1 MKNYNRYVII
11 FFMIDDTI
19 VAQATPNGKSGIS
32 IVRLSGKKSLDIARQ
47 IFLRFKNIAD
57 IIPNYM
63 YLGQID
69 LGNINDKGFC
79 VYFKSPNS
87 FTGEDVVEFQC
98 HGGFIVSQKIIEQVL
113 KFGGRLAT
121 AGEFSKRAFLNGKIS
136 LDQAEGVVDTINA
149 ETENQL
155 KASNELT
162 NGNLFKLVN
171 SFQDKLTDIL
181 SEIEVNLDYPEHDIE
196 YETKE
201 SIKLRLQELL
211 NQVENLLQTEQKGK
225 LINKGI
231 SVAIIGKTNVG
242 KSSLLNALLN
252 YEQAIVT
259 DIEGTT
265 RDVVSGSIEYR
276 GFIFNFYDTAGIR
289 ETEDKI
295 ESIGIEKAKRILEN
309 SDIVLLVLDSSR
321 ELTTQDKENL
331 KLIKNKKAIVV
342 LNKTDLPAKFKYQ
355 GESIKVSAKQKINT
369 EELKQKIY
377 DLSLDGLNSGNQIV
391 LTNARHIEV
400 LKQAKQIIINTIDSI
415 SNLPL
420 DCSALDIKTIWE
432 KLGEITGNTATE
444 DIIDKIFSK
453 FCLGK

>member
-1 MKNYNRYVII
+1 
-11 FFMIDDTI
+11 MIDDTI
-19 VAQATPNGKSGIS
+19 VAQATPAGKSGIS
-32 IVRLSGKKSLDIARQ
+32 VVRISGKKSLDIARQ
-47 IFLRFKNIAD
+47 IFLRFKNKTD

-63 YLGQID
+63 YLGKIN
-69 LGNINDKGFC
+69 LGEVEDKGFC

-98 HGGFIVSQKIIEQVL
+98 HGGMVVAQKIIEQVL
-113 KFGGRLAT
+113 SCGGRLAT
-121 AGEFSKRAFLNGKIS
+121 AGEFSKRAFLNGKMS

-162 NGNLFKLVN
+162 NGNLFKLVS
-171 SFQDKLTDIL
+171 SFQEKLTDIL

-201 SIKLRLQELL
+201 SIKNRLNLLLQE
-211 NQVENLLQTEQKGK
+211 VDSLLQTEQKGK

-231 SVAIIGKTNVG
+231 SIAIVGKTNVG

-265 RDVVSGSIEYR
+265 RDVVSGSIEYK

-321 ELTTQDKENL
+321 ELTEQDKENL
-331 KLIKNKKAIVV
+331 ELIKNKKSIVV
-342 LNKTDLPAKFKYQ
+342 LNKTDLPAKFDYQ

-377 DLSLDGLNSGNQIV
+377 DLSLDGVNSGSQIV

-400 LKQAKQIIINTIDSI
+400 LKQAKQIISNTIESI
-415 SNLPL
+415 TDLPL

>member
-1 MKNYNRYVII
+1 MLS
-11 FFMIDDTI
+11 MIDDTI

-32 IVRLSGKKSLDIARQ
+32 IVRISGKKSLDIAKQ
-47 IFLRFKNIAD
+47 IFLRFKNKSD

-63 YLGQID
+63 YLGQIN
-69 LGNINDKGFC
+69 LGDIEDKGFC

-98 HGGFIVSQKIIEQVL
+98 HGGLVVAQKIIEQVL
-113 KFGGRLAT
+113 HFGCRLAT
-121 AGEFSKRAFLNGKIS
+121 AGEFSKRAFLNGKMS

-162 NGNLFKLVN
+162 NGNLFKLVTK
-171 SFQDKLTDIL
+171 FQDKLTDIL

-201 SIKLRLQELL
+201 SIKQRLQELL
-211 NQVENLLQTEQKGK
+211 QQVDGLLQTEQKGK

-231 SVAIIGKTNVG
+231 SVAIVGKTNVG

-265 RDVVSGSIEYR
+265 RDVVSGSIEYK

-295 ESIGIEKAKRILEN
+295 ESIGIEKAKQILEN

-321 ELTTQDKENL
+321 ELNDQDKENL
-331 KLIKNKKAIVV
+331 ELIKNKKSIVV
-342 LNKTDLPAKFKYQ
+342 LNKTDLPAKFNYN

-377 DLSLDGLNSGNQIV
+377 DLSLDGLNSGSQIV

-400 LKQAKQIIINTIDSI
+400 LKQAKQIIINTIESI
-415 SNLPL
+415 SDLPL

>member
-1 MKNYNRYVII
+1 MLS
-11 FFMIDDTI
+11 MIDDTI

-32 IVRLSGKKSLDIARQ
+32 IVRISGKKSLDIAKQ
-47 IFLRFKNIAD
+47 IFLRFKNKSD

-63 YLGQID
+63 YLGQIN
-69 LGNINDKGFC
+69 LGDIEDKGFC

-98 HGGFIVSQKIIEQVL
+98 HGGLVVAQKIIEQVL
-113 KFGGRLAT
+113 HFGGRLAT
-121 AGEFSKRAFLNGKIS
+121 AGEFSKRAFLNGKMS

-162 NGNLFKLVN
+162 NGNLFKLVTK
-171 SFQDKLTDIL
+171 FQDKLTDIL

-201 SIKLRLQELL
+201 SIKQRLQELL
-211 NQVENLLQTEQKGK
+211 QQVDGLLQTEQKGK

-231 SVAIIGKTNVG
+231 SVAIVGKTNVG

-265 RDVVSGSIEYR
+265 RDVVSGSIEYK

-295 ESIGIEKAKRILEN
+295 ESIGIEKAKQILEN

-321 ELTTQDKENL
+321 ELNDQDKENL
-331 KLIKNKKAIVV
+331 ELIKNKKSIVV
-342 LNKTDLPAKFKYQ
+342 LNKTDLPAKFNYN

-377 DLSLDGLNSGNQIV
+377 DLSLDGLNSGSQIV

-400 LKQAKQIIINTIDSI
+400 LKQAKQIIINTIESI
-415 SNLPL
+415 SDLPL